1 MAIQGRYIMRKGK
14 KWLAAAVSAAMLI
27 QPMAGI
33 GSVYAAD
40 GVDIASTFTDSTF
53 RKYVSENFDTDGNG
67 YLSDDEIAA
76 VKTVDVSKGVDSA
89 ISSLKGIDIFSNLM
103 YLDCNRTGVK
113 NLDIQGLTNLT
124 YIDVSGNNMSS
135 MTLPVKADNLVY
147 LDVSSNFITSLTSL
161 ADYDNLTYLNAN
173 NTNLSSIAV
182 DNMKNLGVLGVSGTT
197 ISSLDLSA
205 NTKLTALYCQSM
217 SSLSALDVS
226 DHTALK
232 LIQCDSAAEKVR
244 TSLTKLDVSGDT
256 ALETLDCSFS
266 NISDLNITNTP
277 NLLSL
282 DCSDS
287 QLTDID
293 VSANTKLTSLNVS
306 GNTLETLDVKANTAL
321 TTLKASNIG
330 LTDIDISS
338 LSNMEELE
346 LANNQLSKIDISK
359 CPGLKSLNLSANNL
373 ECIDLSKTPA
383 LESLILDNNHLVCI
397 DISKCPGLFTGLFSC
412 ADNSRDI
419 MLEKPN
425 YDFDLTKYSKEYGFY
440 KWYEDSEFP
449 VIEDPNGDPKTG
461 RQDDTVGYAGIAVG
475 KSGKIEYKMKGGSI
489 DGYHISADP
498 DAKKITYDYFY
509 GYGKNR
515 VGFTLNIL
523 NPLTVVVWY
532 ETSEGITKTDN
543 ATLTFKVGES
553 TTFVAKDKSGAA
565 HENIKWSSSNDKVAK
580 IDSDTGELTCVA
592 AGSAQIFVILN
603 GRAIGYVDIECHNPV
618 SSMTFVDKNKDENG
632 NEIIYTDGSVIE
644 MDAGSYA
651 TNSSKQLAARFYSDD
666 GLVATE
672 FSEYTCKVTD
682 ADGNETKDVVV
693 FSGNRI
699 IAKGAGTA
707 YLHFTS
713 KDNPKTSIT
722 IQVNVTQRANSI
734 ELATQKLSMIAS
746 DTYTLV
752 ANVLP
757 STTGNQELTWTSSDT
772 EVVTVDENGK
782 LTAVTPGTAVIT
794 CTSKDVP
801 DNVYAKCNVTVQE
814 AIEGI
819 KLDITEKTLLLGSSG
834 DNRRVQLTST
844 ITASDPSIYTQTWSS
859 SNTDVV
865 TVNRQGL
872 VNAVAPGEAT
882 ITCALSENIYATCKI
897 TVKQLVT
904 GITFVV
910 DSNNMVIGEKMTINT
925 TVTPDNADNAKL
937 VWTSSDTA
945 VATVDDNG
953 VVTAIGKGTAT
964 ITATASDES
973 GRSRSININV
983 KKLVSDITIDVDKMT
998 VYVNKTQ
1005 RITATVMPEDASNIG
1020 VIWESSN
1027 TDVATVSNG
1036 TVRGCAAGT
1045 ATITCTS
1052 RDGSNI
1058 SRTCEV
1064 TVLQQIQS
1072 ITFDATSGTMNAGD
1086 TYTLTYKIAPEN
1098 ADNAAINWTSSD
1110 EAVATVDEN
1119 GVITAVGRGSAI
1131 ITATAA
1137 DGIGAKATYRI
1148 TVNQPVTG
1156 VKLDATSKTLAVGK
1170 TARVTATVTPDTAN
1184 NKQVEWTS
1192 SNEKVATVSG
1202 GTITAVGKGS
1212 AIISCKTTDGTELV
1226 ATCKVTV
1233 IQPVT
1238 SIKLNA
1244 TKKTLVKG
1252 KTVALKATV
1261 GPTSASNKSVT
1272 WKSSNKKVAT
1282 VTASGVVKAVGKGTA
1297 VITCTA
1303 KDGSKV
1309 SAKCTITSVIRVTKV
1324 KLSKSRVAVKRGKK
1338 VTLKAAVTPTTA
1350 SNRAVVWKSSNS
1362 KIATVTQKGV
1372 VTAKKKGRVVITCK
1386 AKDGS
1391 GKYAKCTVVVK

>member
-1 MAIQGRYIMRKGK
+1 MRKGK

-40 GVDIASTFTDSTF
+40 GVDIASTFTDGSF
-53 RKYVSENFDTDGNG
+53 RSYVSEKFDTDGNG

-76 VKTVDVSKGVDSA
+76 VTMVDVSKCSPA
-89 ISSLKGIDIFSNLM
+89 ISSMKGVEIFGNLLS
-103 YLDCNRTGVK
+103 LDCSGQGIR
-113 NLDIQGLTNLT
+113 NLDIQGLTNLIH
-124 YIDVSGNNMSS
+124 IDVSSNKISS
-135 MTLPVKADNLVY
+135 LTLPLKAESLIY
-147 LDVSSNFITSLTSL
+147 LDVSSNYITSLTSL

-173 NTNLSSIAV
+173 KTNLSSISV
-182 DNMKNLGVLGVSGTT
+182 DNMKNLEVLGVSGTT
-197 ISSLDLSA
+197 ISNLDLSA

-217 SSLSALDVS
+217 SALSTLDVS

-232 LIQCDSAAEKVR
+232 LIQCDSVSENVR
-244 TSLTKLDVSGDT
+244 SSLTKLDVSGDI

-293 VSANTKLTSLNVS
+293 VSANTKLTVLNVS
-306 GNTLETLDVKANTAL
+306 DNTLETLDVKANTAL
-321 TTLKASNIG
+321 TSLKASNIG

-338 LSNMEELE
+338 LTNMEELE

-359 CPGLKSLNLSANNL
+359 CPYLKELNLSANDIEN
-373 ECIDLSKTPA
+373 IDLSKSPE
-383 LESLILDNNHLVCI
+383 LESLIMDNNRLVCI
-397 DISKCPGLFTGLFSC
+397 DISSCPKLYADGGFFSC
-412 ADNSRDI
+412 TGNSRDI

-425 YDFDLTKYSKEYGFY
+425 YDFDMTEYSKEYGFH
-440 KWYEDSEFP
+440 KWWEEDEFP
-449 VIEDPNGDPKTG
+449 VITEPGKEPKTG
-461 RQDDTVGYAGIAVG
+461 RQKDTVGYAGIAVG
-475 KSGKIEYKMKGGSI
+475 KTGDTEYKMDGGVI
-489 DGYHISADP
+489 DGYHVSANV
-498 DAKKITYDYFY
+498 DATKIKYDYFY

-515 VGFTLNIL
+515 VKFTLNVL

-532 ETSEGITKTDN
+532 KTSDGITQSGD
-543 ATLTFKVGES
+543 AELTFKVGES
-553 TTFVAKDKSGAA
+553 TTFVAKDKNGTALES
-565 HENIKWSSSNDKVAK
+565 ITWSSSNDKVAR
-580 IDSDTGELTCVA
+580 IDSKTGELTCVA
-592 AGSAQIFVILN
+592 AGKAQIFVNLN
-603 GRAIGYVDIECHNPV
+603 GRAIAYANIACHNPV

-651 TNSSKQLAARFYSDD
+651 ANSSKQLAARFYSED
-666 GLVATE
+666 GLVDME

-682 ADGNETKDVVV
+682 ADGNDSKNVAT
-693 FSGNRI
+693 FSGKTITAR
-699 IAKGAGTA
+699 GAGTA

-713 KDNPKTSIT
+713 KDNPDTSIT
-722 IQVNVTQRANSI
+722 IQVNVTQRANGI
-734 ELATQKLSMIAS
+734 ELSTQKISMIAG
-746 DTYTLV
+746 DTYTLSATV
-752 ANVLP
+752 SPA
-757 STTGNQELTWTSSDT
+757 TTNNQEVTWTSGDT
-772 EVVTVDENGK
+772 GIVTVDANGK
-782 LTAVTPGTAVIT
+782 LTAVAPGTAVIT
-794 CTSKDVP
+794 CTSKDIP
-801 DNVYAKCNVTVQE
+801 GNVYAQCNVTVQE
-814 AIEGI
+814 AVEGI
-819 KLDITEKTLLLGSSG
+819 HIDITEKELYLGATA
-834 DNRRVQLTST
+834 DDRRIQLTANIS
-844 ITASDPSIYTQTWSS
+844 APDPELYTKTWTS
-859 SNTDVV
+859 SNDEVA
-865 TVNRQGL
+865 TVNKQGL
-872 VNAVAPGEAT
+872 VTAVAPGEA
-882 ITCALSENIYATCKI
+882 IIKCALSENIYATCKI
-897 TVKQLVT
+897 TVKQRVT
-904 GITFVV
+904 SVYLE
-910 DSNNMVIGEKMTINT
+910 SESRNMVIGDKLTIKA
-925 TVTPDNADNAKL
+925 TVNPDNADNKTL
-937 VWTSSDTA
+937 KWTSSDTA
-945 VATVDDNG
+945 VATVDDDGIVTG
-953 VVTAIGKGTAT
+953 VGKGTVT
-964 ITATASDES
+964 IKAEASDGS
-973 GRSRSININV
+973 GKYKEITLTV
-983 KKLVSDITIDVDKMT
+983 KKLLSDITLDIDKVT
-998 VYVNKTQ
+998 LYVGKTQ
-1005 RITATVMPEDASNIG
+1005 KITATVAPEDANITG
-1020 VIWESSN
+1020 VNWESSN

-1036 TVRGCAAGT
+1036 TVRGCAAGS

-1058 SRTCEV
+1058 TRTCEV
-1064 TVLQQIQS
+1064 TVLQQIES
-1072 ITFDATSGTMNAGD
+1072 ITFEETSGTINAGD
-1086 TYTLTYKIAPEN
+1086 TYKLVYKIAPEKV
-1098 ADNAAINWTSSD
+1098 DNSVINWTSGD
-1110 EAVATVDEN
+1110 DKVATVDKD
-1119 GVITAVGRGSAI
+1119 GVITAVGKGYTT
-1131 ITATAA
+1131 ITAKAA
-1137 DGIGAKATYRI
+1137 DGIGKTATYRL
-1148 TVNQPVTG
+1148 TVKQPVTG
-1156 VKLDATSKTLAVGK
+1156 IKLDATSKTLAVGR
-1170 TARVTATVTPDTAN
+1170 TARVIATVTPDTAN

-1202 GTITAVGKGS
+1202 GTITAVGKGT
-1212 AIISCKTTDGTELV
+1212 AVITCKSLDADGKT

-1338 VTLKAAVTPTTA
+1338 ITLKAVVTPTTA
-1350 SNRAVVWKSSNS
+1350 SNRAVVWRSSNS

-1372 VTAKKKGRVVITCK
+1372 VKAKKKGRVVITCK